1 MTEKLRLISIKVR
14 IYSAYINLNIENTIK
29 VDEWTKN
36 MRSDNVLLNCINIL
50 DDLKYSVDVSKDL
63 KSIIDINKSYK

>member
-1 MTEKLRLISIKVR
+1 MW
-14 IYSAYINLNIENTIK
+14 LNVCLLENTIK

-36 MRSDNVLLNCINIL
+36 KKNDTVLLNCINIL
-50 DDLKYSVDVSKDL
+50 DDLRYSVDVSKDL